1 MLVSLLW
8 LGLQAAP
15 APAGPGPALDGA
27 RCRAAVERQLRA
39 WSAAL
44 DRPYP
49 DPAGPFGQRI
59 LRWPTDTLGVWVR
72 LTVDGTG
79 DPRVERVTAG
89 AVDALRFT
97 PGCEA
102 EPAFHRER
110 AVPEED
116 FTDRALADLVGAGG
130 TGVILLWSPH
140 MPLSVDAYGELE
152 AASRSMGIA
161 LAAVL
166 DPAADLAY
174 AIESFVHAPDPELFF
189 AQCRTLVRPGGMLVL
204 CDDFARPTTDDGA
217 ERAVGR
223 FRRGW
228 HVNALLQ
235 ADALQAMARD
245 AGFAH
250 VSTEDLSPYLEL
262 RRLRDRVIRAVLPLA
277 ERLPIDPGRFDH
289 VSGGSALQECLER
302 GWVGYDLVRFE
313 RTRD

>member
-1 MLVSLLW
+1 MTRP
-8 LGLQAAP
+8 P
-15 APAGPGPALDGA
+15 AP
-27 RCRAAVERQLRA
+27 
-39 WSAAL
+39 
-44 DRPYP
+44 
-49 DPAGPFGQRI
+49 PFGVEQVRQYYDRHTPAFVRFGQGAGAGAIHRAVWAPGVRTRDQAFHLVEDRIAGFMAEAAGKAATSHVVDLGCGVGGSACYLASRLEARITGVTLSPVQARLARQRI
-59 LRWPTDTLGVWVR
+59 EAAGLAG
-72 LTVDGTG
+72 
-79 DPRVERVTAG
+79 RVT
-89 AVDALRFT
+89 
-97 PGCEA
+97 CIEA
-102 EPAFHRER
+102 DYANLP
-110 AVPEED
+110 PEV
-116 FTDRALADLVGAGG
+116 A
-130 TGVILLWSPH
+130 
-140 MPLSVDAYGELE
+140 
-152 AASRSMGIA
+152 
-161 LAAVL
+161 
-166 DPAADLAY
+166 AADLAY
-174 AIESFVHAPDPELFF
+174 AIESFVHAPDAERFLS
-189 AQCRTLVRPGGMLVL
+189 QCKTIVRPGGMLVL